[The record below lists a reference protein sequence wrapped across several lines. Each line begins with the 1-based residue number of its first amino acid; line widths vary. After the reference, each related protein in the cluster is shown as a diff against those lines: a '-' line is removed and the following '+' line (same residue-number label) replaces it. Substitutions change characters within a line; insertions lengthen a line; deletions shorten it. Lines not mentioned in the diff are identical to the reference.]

1 MLFFNSSLNLDT
13 CKLMKN
19 LAYRFLNKLLYCN
32 GEVSVIKLNR
42 LFLNMAPM
50 TSNEDK
56 SRNVSDVVSETLF
69 SLFPVHVE

>member
-1 MLFFNSSLNLDT
+1 
-13 CKLMKN
+13 MKN

-42 LFLNMAPM
+42 LFLNMALM

-69 SLFPVHVE
+69 